1 MLHYFGS
8 REELLT
14 AVLAERDTADAAEH
28 TSTAVS
34 SGDAMARTAEHNTR
48 TPGLVSLFVNL
59 SADATDPEHPAHGFF
74 ADRYTRLRETVEDG
88 LRQGQA
94 DGSVRTDIPADRLA
108 QLLVV
113 SDGLQQ
119 QWLLDQGIDMV
130 AAIDA
135 FNRLCRPPGR
145 DVGRGTSRPR
155 WRSGRVRFGLEARD
169 QQARERAEEHHAC
182 GEVEGVLVAL
192 VQVEL
197 GALAPCRPGPGS
209 RT

>member
-1 MLHYFGS
+1 MTTARRPRGPYRKGLERRAQIMRAALEVFAEHGDRGSSLREIADRVGMSQAGVLHYFDS

-28 TSTAVS
+28 TITAVS
-34 SGDAMARTAEHNTR
+34 PGEAMVRTAEHNTR

-74 ADRYTRLRETVEDG
+74 AERYTRLRETVEDG

-94 DGSVRTDIPADRLA
+94 DGTVRTDIPADQLA
-108 QLLVV
+108 QLLISV

-119 QWLLDQGIDMV
+119 QWLLDEGIDMV

-135 FNRLCRPPGR
+135 FNRLCRPPG
-145 DVGRGTSRPR
+145 
-155 WRSGRVRFGLEARD
+155 A
-169 QQARERAEEHHAC
+169 
-182 GEVEGVLVAL
+182 
-192 VQVEL
+192 
-197 GALAPCRPGPGS
+197 
-209 RT
+209 